1 MTTGKKIRTRR
12 KELGMSVDDLA
23 KKVGKNRATIY
34 RYENDEIEMPAS
46 MLQPLADALNTSPD
60 ELMGWDLILKDITER
75 EQKMDEVLPLLHD
88 GVASE
93 GSTYRYIVL
102 KALTHGGFEE
112 YEFKVLLTLLYRL
125 NMADCGKEIHSIR
138 VLAELASC
146 LDIKSLEHLISYG
159 EYLVS
164 QFQEKSGKTFDLP
177 YQGDGEQSAPT
188 N

>member
-1 MTTGKKIRTRR
+1 MTTGEKIRTRR

-23 KKVGKNRATIY
+23 KKVCKNRATIY
-34 RYENDEIEMPAS
+34 RYESDAIEMPAS

-60 ELMGWDLILKDITER
+60 ELMGWELILKDVTER
-75 EQKMDEVLPLLHD
+75 EQKMDEVLPLLQD

-112 YEFKVLLTLLYRL
+112 YEFKVLLTLLYQL
-125 NMADCGKEIHSIR
+125 NMADCDKELHTIR
-138 VLAELASC
+138 VLAEIAAH
-146 LDIKSLEHLISYG
+146 LDAKSVEHLVSYG
-159 EYLVS
+159 EYLIE
-164 QFQEKSGKTFDLP
+164 QLRKKSGNPVILP
-177 YQGDGEQSAPT
+177 YQAEQVTSQ